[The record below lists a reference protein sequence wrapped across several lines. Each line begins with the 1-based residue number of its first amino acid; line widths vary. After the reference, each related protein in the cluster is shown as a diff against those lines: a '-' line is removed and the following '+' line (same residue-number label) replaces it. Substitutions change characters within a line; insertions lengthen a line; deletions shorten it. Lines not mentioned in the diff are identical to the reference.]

1 MQFKLMYPG
10 FKSKA
15 LTLSYDDG
23 VIQDVKLIEI
33 LNKYSLKAT
42 FNLNSGLQGEQ
53 KFRDGKYLS
62 NIDCHRIIFKDYPNL
77 YDNFE
82 IATHT
87 FSHPF
92 LETLTFSQQEK
103 EIKDDINNLE
113 KIFNK
118 KVSGMAYPY
127 GTYNKDTLNVLTKL
141 DVKYSRTT
149 KSTYKFN
156 RPYNFLLWHPT
167 IHHRDPK
174 LFETLD
180 EFLKSE
186 EELAL
191 FYLWGHAYEFSLD
204 DNFSLMEEFGK
215 IVNQNDDIYK
225 ATNIEIYDYIKASEM
240 VYYKKREKGYF
251 VNPSSKEIY
260 LITEK
265 GKKLVLHP
273 LERLE
278 YYE

>member
-33 LNKYSLKAT
+33 LNKYSIKAT
-42 FNLNSGLQGEQ
+42 FNLNSGLQGEE
-53 KFRDGKYLS
+53 KFRDGKFTK
-62 NIDCHRIIFKDYPNL
+62 NIDCHRINFKDYPHL

-82 IATHT
+82 IASHSLT
-87 FSHPF
+87 HPF
-92 LETLTFSQQEK
+92 LETLSFEEQENQIK
-103 EIKDDINNLE
+103 EDVDNLE
-113 KIFNK
+113 KIFSK

-127 GTYNKDTLNVLTKL
+127 GTYNKDTLDVLTKL
-141 DVKYSRTT
+141 DIKYSRTT

-156 RPYNFLLWHPT
+156 RPYNFLLWNPT
-167 IHHRDPK
+167 IHHRDPL
-174 LFETLD
+174 LFDTLD
-180 EFLKSE
+180 RFLKTN
-186 EELAL
+186 EELGL
-191 FYLWGHAYEFSLD
+191 FYLWGHAYEFALD
-204 DNFSLMEEFGK
+204 DNFSLIEEFSK
-215 IVNQNDDIYK
+215 KVYKNEDIYL
-225 ATNIEIYDYIKASEM
+225 ATNIEIYDYIKAAEM

-251 VNPSSKEIY
+251 INPSSKEVY
-260 LITEK
+260 LITQK
-265 GKKLVLHP
+265 GTKLVLHP